1 LPKHKRK
8 KGKLFYFAEYAFAR
22 AMMFLVQVMPMFA
35 CRALSAFLGNLLYY
49 GSSKRRGIAIDNLT
63 HALGDDYNDDEIKG
77 LARRSCASFLL
88 TFMEMIKFRPLL
100 ARPES
105 MKNTRYAEQ
114 EVFKAM
120 FDAGDQEA
128 IKTKGF
134 SLLDMKNY
142 LENIGFHADGYKAG
156 LAKLAKVGI
165 PAIVLI
171 EIRGYR
177 HFVVVKGVRD
187 GEVVVGD
194 PALGVRIYPRADFE
208 KLMVNHI
215 IFVIRDEV
223 EVARRNFNAD
233 RDWAVRAKAPFGTAF
248 GGNSLASFTLL
259 MPGPNAL

>member
-1 LPKHKRK
+1 MRFFGRCRRAMLCSALLALPVP
-8 KGKLFYFAEYAFAR
+8 APAFAGQATVVAGGGTVFSVPLTSVR
-22 AMMFLVQVMPMFA
+22 EARFKTVVRQQYDFS
-35 CRALSAFLGNLLYY
+35 CGSAA
-49 GSSKRRGIAIDNLT
+49 IAT
-63 HALGDDYNDDEIKG
+63 
-77 LARRSCASFLL
+77 LL
-88 TFMEMIKFRPLL
+88 TYHYDRP
-100 ARPES
+100 
-105 MKNTRYAEQ
+105 TAEQ

-142 LENIGFHADGYKAG
+142 LESIGFHADGYKAG

-187 GEVVVGD
+187 GEVVIGD
-194 PALGVRIYPRADFE
+194 PALGVKIYPRADFE

-215 IFVIRDEV
+215 IFVIRDEI
-223 EVARRNFNAD
+223 EVARQNFNAD

-248 GGNSLASFTLL
+248 GRNSLASFTLL

>member
-1 LPKHKRK
+1 MRSFGRCRRVLLCSALLALP
-8 KGKLFYFAEYAFAR
+8 ASVPAFAGQATVVAGGGAVFSVPLTSVR
-22 AMMFLVQVMPMFA
+22 EARFKTVVRQQYDFS
-35 CRALSAFLGNLLYY
+35 CGSAA
-49 GSSKRRGIAIDNLT
+49 IAT
-63 HALGDDYNDDEIKG
+63 
-77 LARRSCASFLL
+77 LL
-88 TFMEMIKFRPLL
+88 TYHYDRP
-100 ARPES
+100 
-105 MKNTRYAEQ
+105 TAEQ

-142 LENIGFHADGYKAG
+142 LESIGIHADGYKAG
-156 LAKLAKVGI
+156 LARLAKVGI

-187 GEVVVGD
+187 GEVVIGD

-215 IFVIRDEV
+215 IFVIRDEI